1 MNVVSG
7 YRYPKNIKNWDQFLN
22 SEKNMVKIKKE
33 FSGLIRHVYNINP
46 AYEYVKKMNL
56 SSGLLSLNVDYGI
69 MPEIISGYNS
79 LEITEIEKNSI
90 SYDSFLQNNSSQN
103 PKEILNF
110 LNKNQNIKT
119 LILSNW
125 NNEKS
130 EVYSDLLN
138 NHWFVIK
145 EFPNDKHSSI
155 TYVLQRLQ

>member
-1 MNVVSG
+1 
-7 YRYPKNIKNWDQFLN
+7 
-22 SEKNMVKIKKE
+22 MVKINKE
-33 FSGLIRHVYNINP
+33 FSGLIRHVYNISP

-56 SSGLLSLNVDYGI
+56 SGGLLSLNVDYGI
-69 MPEIISGYNS
+69 MPEIINGFNTK
-79 LEITEIEKNSI
+79 EVTEIEKNSI

-110 LNKNQNIKT
+110 LNKNRNIKI

-130 EVYSDLLN
+130 EVYKELIN
-138 NHWFVIK
+138 NKWFIIK

-155 TYVLQRLQ
+155 TYVLHRL